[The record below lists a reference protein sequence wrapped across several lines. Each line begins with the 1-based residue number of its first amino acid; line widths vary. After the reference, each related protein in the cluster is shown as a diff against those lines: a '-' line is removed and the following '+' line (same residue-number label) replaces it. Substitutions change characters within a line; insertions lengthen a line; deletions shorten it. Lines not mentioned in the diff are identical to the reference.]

1 MRLLARSVIQKFD
14 EGDTII
20 KEFISQSSNITC
32 GTSEN
37 IENAI
42 QHFVDSTD
50 RNLTNLHS
58 TPSGY
63 SLLEVTSLT
72 LITTFVPDIRGGCGE
87 YLSSLHKKS
96 ERRGLFPIKSKE
108 DLGQDQCFKDAV
120 LFQVFGKDI
129 MKKLIA
135 QAQTNCQA
143 STHDVGCECYLKAE
157 KIFLELAS
165 DQQYWSQLY
174 NHKRINWD
182 GIKFPAGLDD
192 VSRFSEQNPNIHIRA
207 HLLYGSSATCVF
219 IGQRI
224 KEQKY
229 FVDVCFSEFHSFDTH
244 EIKGHWY
251 PVQNIAEFTS
261 KILRKKENSNHVHKR
276 FGEDSCEK
284 CLLHHHLPLHDSS
297 EFTDPKDKTR
307 GLLRYRDK
315 YCPYPI
321 PDNIQLSENHR
332 QHMKICG
339 VENEFMYK
347 AEESPSMI
355 MTPKSKYFLFS
366 NYKQTVDD
374 RFSGFFDLET
384 FNKPLEPLCLNCE
397 ELIKTTKS
405 HEKINEIYT
414 KCLNEHH
421 FRQNFF
427 KCDGCL
433 SQFKT
438 ALVSNQC
445 KCHSEDD
452 DHEKVLNNC
461 LECFRNEE
469 EKFSDCNHITTQNI
483 KKLETSG
490 YGFIL
495 FDNYRK
501 KIVKKKVYFQESEK
515 ELEPLDHFMKYLRND
530 ISDYVQQEFEK
541 VAPMVISETEEKQF
555 QQAQFCY
562 CCGKKSSSLVRD
574 HCHVLGIYR
583 GACCKTCNKILTIRN
598 EVSIWA
604 HNLSGFDGHM
614 VLRSLGK
621 EWDSYRIIPRNSEK
635 FTGITMSKKF
645 NPILA
650 ISALDLIEGAEEEK
664 ESEYKTKDKYIKFTF
679 KDTMS
684 FLQGS
689 LDNNTKKL
697 KDSNHPFTF
706 LKNSDLCKTNGA
718 IDEEKL
724 KLLVRKGSY
733 PYDSIQNHS
742 DLHRKTFASKNEFFS
757 SLGVGKDISNED
769 WEHGEKV
776 WKAFKCETM
785 LDYSKIYVLL
795 DVLLLLESWE
805 PVCHFTSSTF
815 GIFPSHFYT
824 LPSLAMSCCLKG
836 LHDDKEFKKIELLT
850 DFEMIDF
857 VSQAKRGGLTST
869 LGTRLVY
876 SRAGARD
883 VKKAIGEI
891 KDQDPRTI
899 TNLKK
904 AVDKILKKELMDN
917 EDYGILYLDANNLY
931 GEAQTMPLPHSG
943 FHWAPEEDLKWI
955 NMFFDARASGE
966 SNLEWSKYCN
976 DDTGY
981 FIQADIEFP
990 EHLKE
995 KLSNFPPAPHKVK
1008 IDKDSLSEYARNM
1021 IDESNENYLES
1032 EKLCV
1037 TLCPK
1042 EKYITHH
1049 KLMDLYS
1056 QIGAKV
1062 SNITKCLKFKQQP
1075 FLKNWVDI
1083 NTEGRMTAQK
1093 AGNEIKKSFHK
1104 LW

>member
-1 MRLLARSVIQKFD
+1 MRLLARSVIEKFD
-14 EGDTII
+14 EGDSIV
-20 KEFISQSSNITC
+20 KEFISQSSNMTC
-32 GTSEN
+32 GTSES
-37 IENAI
+37 IEDAI
-42 QHFVDSTD
+42 EHFIISTG
-50 RNLTNLHS
+50 RNLANLNS

-63 SLLEVTSLT
+63 SLVEVTSLT
-72 LITTFVPDIRGGCGE
+72 LITTYVPDIRGGCGE
-87 YLSSLHKKS
+87 YLSSIHKKS

-108 DLGQDQCFKDAV
+108 DFGQNQCFKDAV

-129 MKKLIA
+129 MKKLIRKYRA
-135 QAQTNCQA
+135 NCPA
-143 STHDVGCECYLKAE
+143 KKHYVGCECYLNAE
-157 KIFLELAS
+157 KNFLELAS
-165 DQQYWSQLY
+165 DQEYWFQFY
-174 NHKRINWD
+174 NHKRINWE

-192 VSRFSEQNPNIHIRA
+192 VSRFSDQNPNIHIRA
-207 HLLYGSSATCVF
+207 HLIYGSSATCVF
-219 IGQRI
+219 IGQRT

-244 EIKGHWY
+244 EIMGHWY
-251 PVQNIAEFTS
+251 PVKNIAEFTS
-261 KILRKKENSNHVHKR
+261 KILRKKVNSNHVHKR
-276 FGEDSCEK
+276 YGEDSCEK
-284 CLLHHHLPLHDSS
+284 CLLHHHFPTDVSS
-297 EFTDPKDKTR
+297 DFIDPKHKID
-307 GLLRYRDK
+307 GFLRYRDK

-321 PDNIQLSENHR
+321 PENFHLSDKHR
-332 QHMKICG
+332 EHIKICG
-339 VENEFMYK
+339 MENEFMFK

-384 FNKPLEPLCLNCE
+384 FNQPLEPLCLNCE

-405 HEKINEIYT
+405 HSKTNEIYT

-421 FRQNFF
+421 FRQNSF

-433 SQFKT
+433 SKFKT
-438 ALVSNQC
+438 ALASNQC
-445 KCHSEDD
+445 TCHSEDEN
-452 DHEKVLNNC
+452 HEKVLNNC

-469 EKFSDCNHITTQNI
+469 KKFSDCNHITTQNI

-490 YGFIL
+490 YAFIL

-501 KIVKKKVYFQESEK
+501 QVVKSKVYFQKSEK
-515 ELEPLDHFMKYLRND
+515 ELDPLEHFMKYLRND
-530 ISDYVQQEFEK
+530 ISDYVQQEFGK
-541 VAPMVISETEEKQF
+541 VAPMVISEEEEREYQE
-555 QQAQFCY
+555 AQFCY
-562 CCGKKSSSLVRD
+562 CCYKKSTSLMKD
-574 HCHVLGIYR
+574 HCHVLGNYR
-583 GACCKTCNKILTIRN
+583 GAICRRCNKILTIRN

-604 HNLSGFDGHM
+604 HNLTGFDGHM
-614 VLRSLGK
+614 VLKSLGK
-621 EWDSYRIIPRNSEK
+621 GWDSYRIIPRNSEK
-635 FTGITMSKKF
+635 FTGISMSKKF
-645 NPILA
+645 NPSLE
-650 ISALDLIEGAEEEK
+650 ISAIDLMEGIEEVK
-664 ESEYKTKDKYIKFTF
+664 SEDSTKDKYIKFTF

-697 KDSNHPFTF
+697 KDSSHPFPF
-706 LKNSDLCKTNGA
+706 LKNSELCKTNGI

-733 PYDSIQNHS
+733 PYDLIQNHS

-757 SLGVGKDISNED
+757 SLGIGKHISNED

-776 WKAFKCETM
+776 WRTFQCNSM
-785 LDYSKIYVLL
+785 LDYSEIYVLL
-795 DVLLLLESWE
+795 DAFLLLESWE
-805 PVCHFTSSTF
+805 PVCLFTSTSF
-815 GIFPSHFYT
+815 GIFPAHFYT
-824 LPSLAMSCCLKG
+824 LPSLAMACCLKG
-836 LHDDKEFKKIELLT
+836 LHDDREFKKIELLQ

-857 VSQAKRGGLTST
+857 VSKAKRGGLTST

-876 SRAGARD
+876 SRAGAKD
-883 VKKAIGEI
+883 VKKAIGKI

-899 TNLKK
+899 YNLKK
-904 AVDKILKKELMDN
+904 AVDKVLKKELKKDQ
-917 EDYGILYLDANNLY
+917 DYAILYLDANNLY

-955 NMFFDARASGE
+955 NMFFEARASGE
-966 SNLEWSKYCN
+966 NLKWDKYCN
-976 DDTGY
+976 DETGY
-981 FIQADIEFP
+981 FIEADIEFP

-995 KLSNFPPAPHKVK
+995 KMSNFPPAPHKVK

-1021 IDESNENYLES
+1021 IDESNENYLDS

-1037 TLCPK
+1037 TLCSK
-1042 EKYITHH
+1042 KKYITHH

-1062 SNITKCLKFKQQP
+1062 SNITRCLKFKQHP
-1075 FLKNWVDI
+1075 FLKKWVDI